1 MQSVC
6 GVGIVAQLCAA
17 VVLLGTGCGTS
28 DPDIKPGPTQ
38 PDGGMP
44 MPMSK
49 KPACEDDPCGLP
61 GQASCCGA
69 KDGAPATKCVDFGT
83 FGSTRC
89 EMACTADSDCT
100 SGCCSNNI
108 CSPKEFCGV
117 AGILPEAMCRDAD
130 TCDVVNNKDSCISFF
145 EGCVAPLQQQDKA
158 TWVAAVERCY
168 APSTNTC
175 TSLFACLRNL
185 PFCRF

>member
-1 MQSVC
+1 MKRVC
-6 GVGIVAQLCAA
+6 GVGSVALCA
-17 VVLLGTGCGTS
+17 VLVLLGTGCGTEE
-28 DPDIKPGPTQ
+28 PDIKPGPTQ
-38 PDGGMP
+38 PDAGTP
-44 MPMSK
+44 MAK

-69 KDGAPATKCVDFGT
+69 KDGAPATTCTDFGT

-100 SGCCSNNI
+100 SGCCSNNV

-130 TCDVVNNKDSCISFF
+130 TCDVANNKDTCVSFF
-145 EGCVAPLQQQDKA
+145 EGCVNPLSQQDKA
-158 TWVAAVERCY
+158 AWVAAVERCY
-168 APSTNTC
+168 APTSNTC
-175 TSLFACLRNL
+175 TSLFTCLRNL